1 MTPTATATPK
11 SIQGRRYERFLALH
25 QRPGGFVMPNAWDG
39 VSALLLKEAGFEAIG
54 TSSAALAA
62 SLGRLDGR
70 HAVSREEHLAN
81 AVLLDRISGLP
92 INGDFEDGYG
102 DGPEEVGAT
111 VKAAIAAGLAG
122 IGIEDTSGNP
132 DRPIRDFDDAVARVA
147 AAARAGRGRIV
158 LTGRTDNYLQG
169 RPDLDDTI
177 RRLTAFAEVGADV
190 LYAPY
195 PTDMASVVALVK
207 AVAPKPLNIV
217 VGTMQGPV
225 SVAELQRAGVKRIS
239 MGVALYTRVMGD
251 LRTAARQLAAGDTAS
266 ASAGIGFREILGMI
280 AGADER
286 ARQEGVGAA

>member
-1 MTPTATATPK
+1 MTKASDAERNNDMR
-11 SIQGRRYERFLALH
+11 QAERYERFLALH
-25 QRPGGFVMPNAWDG
+25 QRPSGFVMPNAWDG

-81 AVLLDRISGLP
+81 ARLLGTMSGLP

-102 DGPEEVGAT
+102 DRPDDVAAT
-111 VKAAIAAGLAG
+111 VEAAIAAGLAG

-132 DRPIRDFDDAVARVA
+132 DQPIRDFDEAVARVA
-147 AAARAGRGRIV
+147 AGARAARGRIV
-158 LTGRTDNYLQG
+158 LTGRTDNYLHG

-195 PTDMASVVALVK
+195 PTDMASVVALVN
-207 AVAPKPLNIV
+207 AVAPKPLNVV
-217 VGTMQGPV
+217 VGTMGGAVP
-225 SVAELQRAGVKRIS
+225 VAELQRAGVRRIS
-239 MGVALYTRVMGD
+239 MGVALYTRVMAE
-251 LRTAARQLAAGDTAS
+251 LRTAARQLAAGDTA
-266 ASAGIGFREILGMI
+266 AATAGISFREIVRMI
-280 AGADER
+280 ADAGKDSR
-286 ARQEGVGAA
+286 EG